1 MKHLNAKKTVFA
13 LSLLLAF
20 CLLMAGCNGG
30 DAVNALKEA
39 VSEASAPAKT
49 DEPAAETLAPAI
61 AATASIPQNQASGE
75 KLTAAF
81 ERMLQ
86 RALTAAEN
94 NDFETFRTVYVDADE
109 EYLKS
114 EWDGT
119 RNTLIHHDRHIAQL
133 LWHDDDMAVFG
144 CTFYTVTG
152 VHPNTRRTSNWY
164 YLCMKLAD
172 GEGRMFQPS
181 EAELALLQTG
191 IDEGVTT
198 LCFDVLGVDADGAR
212 AARDAGRNFSLFGE
226 PWLMIRS
233 DICFEGSNESPR
245 VMMAWQEENGDVK
258 VLLWTANGTRQNI
271 TDYNIR
277 LQLEDQQLG
286 MVYDY
291 TLSDSI
297 LVKSCHSVCSVVT
310 VPANQV
316 RTGSAAW
323 GNLRSHVTNNNQ

>member
-1 MKHLNAKKTVFA
+1 MKHLNAKKTVLILSTLLA
-13 LSLLLAF
+13 LCLLLV
-20 CLLMAGCNGG
+20 GCDGAV
-30 DAVNALKEA
+30 DAVNALQEA
-39 VSEASAPAKT
+39 VSEASATTDAAVKT
-49 DEPAAETLAPAI
+49 DTVAVTAVAPA
-61 AATASIPQNQASGE
+61 PLKPDSGE

-86 RALTAAEN
+86 KALTAGEN
-94 NDFETFRTVYVDADE
+94 NDYETFRTVYVDADE

-164 YLCMKLAD
+164 YLCMKLVD

-191 IDEGVTT
+191 IDEGVTA

-226 PWLMIRS
+226 PWLMTRS

-258 VLLWTANGTRQNI
+258 VLLWTANGTNQNI

-297 LVKSCHSVCSVVT
+297 SVKSGHSVCSVVT